1 MSRIRIDTCY
11 LFFLCFLSGFY
22 FCYCFFLFSEVEHG
36 GNTVAVVIAN
46 PRRDLRVVRRSS
58 LCSLFVNAPRRC
70 VILVFVVDVSQI
82 AKVFFHFVLSRG
94 ERDCLCTARYCYQQ
108 LEPLLSPIDFYF
120 PWLVPFD
127 RSRSIRS
134 SPRSS
139 YRPTS
144 IFLIFLLPV
153 SRPLFISSVTA
164 NTISTE
170 RSPRRRYRAGKE
182 NEYFMETDRYWG
194 VHYRYCPLLRIDL
207 KERRKK
213 GIVAMCSSCYDLR

>member
-1 MSRIRIDTCY
+1 MRDSRFRCSCCRRY
-11 LFFLCFLSGFY
+11 SNRESVFPLRSPARRG
-22 FCYCFFLFSEVEHG
+22 
-36 GNTVAVVIAN
+36 TVCALPVTVTN
-46 PRRDLRVVRRSS
+46 SW
-58 LCSLFVNAPRRC
+58 
-70 VILVFVVDVSQI
+70 
-82 AKVFFHFVLSRG
+82 
-94 ERDCLCTARYCYQQ
+94 
-108 LEPLLSPIDFYF
+108 PLLSPIDLYF
-120 PWLVPFD
+120 PWLVPFN

-139 YRPTS
+139 YRPPS